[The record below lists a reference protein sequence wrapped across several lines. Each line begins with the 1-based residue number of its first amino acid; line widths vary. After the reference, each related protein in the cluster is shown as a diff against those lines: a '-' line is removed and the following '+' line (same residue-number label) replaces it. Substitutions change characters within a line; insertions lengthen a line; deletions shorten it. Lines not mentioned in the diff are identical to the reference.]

1 MAGRLLSPTMTT
13 ERGPVAIYVQI
24 ADSIAEKIEQGELR
38 PHQPIPSE
46 ARLTQEWGVSRDTVR
61 AAVRLLRERGLVY
74 TVAEV
79 GAVRGSYVAERQP

>member
-1 MAGRLLSPTMTT
+1 MTD

-24 ADSIAEKIEQGELR
+24 ADAVAGMIERGELR
-38 PHQPIPSE
+38 PHQAIPSE
-46 ARLTQEWGVSRDTVR
+46 ARLQQEWGVSRDTVR

-79 GAVRGSYVAERQP
+79 GAVRGTYVADQT